1 MSRRIPVAAGI
12 CLLVQEDGKG
22 LHGDLSIRLS
32 DAAGRDIAT
41 MPLTP
46 AQAEAFAETMLAR
59 ARAILARRRAIAIR
73 STQNDPALP

>member
-1 MSRRIPVAAGI
+1 MTRRIPVAAGLT
-12 CLLVQEDGKG
+12 LLVQEDGKG
-22 LHGDLSIRLS
+22 PHGDVQIVLS
-32 DAAGRDIAT
+32 DPAGREIAT

-59 ARAILARRRAIAIR
+59 ARAILARRAAIAIR